1 MLAGM
6 PNVPLGDY
14 LAVASAM
21 FVVGVIGFMLRRN
34 PITMLMAIE
43 LMWNAG
49 NLVFAAFARS
59 FADMSGQIF
68 VFIVITVA
76 AAEAA
81 IALAIVVMVFR
92 RRARVD
98 VDDISLMRG

>member
-1 MLAGM
+1 MTQISLA
-6 PNVPLGDY
+6 DY
-14 LAVASAM
+14 LTVSAAM
-21 FVVGVIGFMLRRN
+21 FVVGVVGFLLRRN

-49 NLVFAAFARS
+49 NLVFAAFARTFS
-59 FADMSGQIF
+59 DMSGQIF

-81 IALAIVVMVFR
+81 IALAIVVMIFR
-92 RRARVD
+92 RRRDVD
-98 VDDISLMRG
+98 VDDISIMRG

>member
-1 MLAGM
+1 MLI
-6 PNVPLGDY
+6 VPLGDY
-14 LAVASAM
+14 LSLAAAL
-21 FVVGVIGFMLRRN
+21 FVVGVIGFLMRRN

-49 NLVFAAFARS
+49 NLAFAAFARS
-59 FADMSGQIF
+59 FVDMSGQIF
-68 VFIVITVA
+68 VFVVVTVA

-92 RRARVD
+92 RRREVD
-98 VDDISLMRG
+98 VDYVSELRG

>member
-1 MLAGM
+1 M
-6 PNVPLGDY
+6 PQVPLADY
-14 LAVASAM
+14 LAVAAAL
-21 FVVGVIGFMLRRN
+21 FIVGMIGFLLRRN

-49 NLVFAAFARS
+49 NLALAAFARN
-59 FADMSGQIF
+59 FVDMSGQIF

-81 IALAIVVMVFR
+81 IALAIVVMIFR
-92 RRARVD
+92 RRREVD
-98 VDDISLMRG
+98 VDDVSELRG

>member
-1 MLAGM
+1 MLI
-6 PNVPLGDY
+6 PTNDY
-14 LAVASAM
+14 LSAAAAL
-21 FVVGVIGFMLRRN
+21 FVIGVVGFLMRRN

-49 NLVFAAFARS
+49 NLAFAAFARN
-59 FADMSGQIF
+59 FVDMSGQIF

-92 RRARVD
+92 RRREVD
-98 VDDISLMRG
+98 VDDVSVLRG

>member
-1 MLAGM
+1 M
-6 PNVPLGDY
+6 PMVQMPLSDY
-14 LAVASAM
+14 LLVSATL
-21 FVVGVIGFMLRRN
+21 FVIGVIGFLLRRN

-49 NLVFAAFARS
+49 NLAFAAFARH
-59 FADMSGQIF
+59 FVDMSGQIF

-81 IALAIVVMVFR
+81 IALAIVVTVFR
-92 RRARVD
+92 HRRDAD
-98 VDDISLMRG
+98 VDDISVMRG

>member
-1 MLAGM
+1 MM
-6 PNVPLGDY
+6 IPTNDY
-14 LAVASAM
+14 IAAASAL
-21 FVVGVIGFMLRRN
+21 FVIGIIGFLMRRN

-49 NLVFAAFARS
+49 NLVFAAFARN
-59 FADMSGQIF
+59 FVDMSGQIF

-92 RRARVD
+92 RRREVD
-98 VDDISLMRG
+98 VDDVSVLRG

>member
-1 MLAGM
+1 MSS
-6 PNVPLGDY
+6 VPLADY
-14 LAVASAM
+14 LAVSAAM
-21 FVVGVIGFMLRRN
+21 FVVGAVGFLLRRN

-49 NLVFAAFARS
+49 NLAFVAFARN
-59 FADMSGQIF
+59 FVDMTGQVF
-68 VFIVITVA
+68 VFVVITVA

-92 RRARVD
+92 RRADAD
-98 VDDISLMRG
+98 VDDISVMRG

>member
-1 MLAGM
+1 M
-6 PNVPLGDY
+6 PQVALGDY
-14 LAVASAM
+14 LAVAAAL
-21 FVVGVIGFMLRRN
+21 FVVGVIGFLLRRN

-49 NLVFAAFARS
+49 NLAFAAFARNLL
-59 FADMSGQIF
+59 DMSGQIF

-92 RRARVD
+92 RRREVD
-98 VDDISLMRG
+98 VDDVAELRG

>member
-1 MLAGM
+1 V
-6 PNVPLGDY
+6 PQVPLSLY
-14 LAVASAM
+14 LSLSAALFIIGAV
-21 FVVGVIGFMLRRN
+21 GFLLRRN

-49 NLVFAAFARS
+49 NLAFAAFARN
-59 FADMSGQIF
+59 FIDMSGQIF
-68 VFIVITVA
+68 VFLVITVA

-92 RRARVD
+92 HRANAD
-98 VDDISLMRG
+98 VDDISVMKG